1 MKAIPA
7 YKANNRMIKIEANK
21 HMNTKQIIRLNP
33 KQLPEPVGK
42 YSHVTI
48 IPKNSD
54 LYTFS
59 GQIGIDNDGNIP
71 ENFNEQVQNTFKNIE
86 QILDSQDLT
95 SENVIKVNIW
105 ATEEID
111 WDFLYPKWEAFFGK
125 TYPSMTVGYVK
136 ALGLPEIK
144 IEIEIWAAKQ

>member
-1 MKAIPA
+1 M
-7 YKANNRMIKIEANK
+7 NNN
-21 HMNTKQIIRLNP
+21 QIIRLNP
-33 KQLPEPVGK
+33 EHIPAPVGK

-59 GQIGIDNDGNIP
+59 GQIGIDKQGNIP
-71 ENFNEQVQNTFKNIE
+71 EDLNEQVQKTFLNIK
-86 QILDSQDLT
+86 QILESQSLNSD
-95 SENVIKVNIW
+95 NVIKVNIW

-111 WDFLYPKWEAFFGK
+111 WDFLYSQWENLFGEI
-125 TYPSMTVGYVK
+125 YPSMTIGYVK

-144 IEIEIWAAKQ
+144 IEFEIWAAKH

>member
-1 MKAIPA
+1 
-7 YKANNRMIKIEANK
+7 
-21 HMNTKQIIRLNP
+21 MNAKQIIRLNP
-33 KQLPEPVGK
+33 KHIPAPVGK

-48 IPKNSD
+48 VPKNSS

-59 GQIGIDNDGNIP
+59 GQIGVDNDGDVP
-71 ENFNEQVQNTFKNIE
+71 EDFNEQVKNTFKNIE

-111 WDFLYPKWEAFFGK
+111 WDFLYAKWEVFFGK

>member
-1 MKAIPA
+1 
-7 YKANNRMIKIEANK
+7 
-21 HMNTKQIIRLNP
+21 MNTKQIIRLNP
-33 KQLPEPVGK
+33 EHIPTPVGK

-59 GQIGIDNDGNIP
+59 GQIGVDNDGNIP
-71 ENFNEQVQNTFKNIE
+71 KDFNEQVKNTFKNIE
-86 QILDSQDLT
+86 QILKSQNLT

-111 WDFLYPKWEAFFGK
+111 WDFLYTKWDVFFGE
-125 TYPSMTVGYVK
+125 TYPSMTIG
-136 ALGLPEIK
+136 
-144 IEIEIWAAKQ
+144 

>member
-1 MKAIPA
+1 MK
-7 YKANNRMIKIEANK
+7 
-21 HMNTKQIIRLNP
+21 IIRLNP
-33 KQLPEPVGK
+33 KNIPAPVGK

-59 GQIGIDNDGNIP
+59 GQIGVDNDGNIP
-71 ENFNEQVQNTFKNIE
+71 ENLNEQVHNTFKNIK
-86 QILDSQDLT
+86 QILESQNLT
-95 SENVIKVNIW
+95 SDDVIKVNIW

-111 WDFLYPKWEAFFGK
+111 WDFLYAEWETLFGQ
-125 TYPSMTVGYVK
+125 TYPSMTIAYVK

-144 IEIEIWAAKQ
+144 IEIEIWGAKQ